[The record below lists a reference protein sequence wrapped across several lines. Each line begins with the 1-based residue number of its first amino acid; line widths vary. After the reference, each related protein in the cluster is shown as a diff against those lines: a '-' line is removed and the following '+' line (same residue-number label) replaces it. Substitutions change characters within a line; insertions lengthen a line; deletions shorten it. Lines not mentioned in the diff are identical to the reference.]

1 MLKRW
6 WDRAL
11 TRSARV
17 GLGSVALV
25 VACSSKEAPPAGGT
39 SDAGIDPALALLGPG
54 PDPKKVALAPACGA
68 TGESAL
74 KFDRKTEEWGLGE
87 VRGNHLQA
95 VDLDGDG
102 YPDLLVQNGGS
113 ARSEVGAKQITRVM
127 MNRPRPGG
135 GRMFVD
141 ETVASG
147 FGAVRPE
154 AKPANGMLRSSQL
167 VVAADVDN
175 DGDVDL
181 FSGTYVDP
189 GKPDTDSL
197 DRNEILLN
205 DGKGKLTL
213 ATKSAVQQVPSDTL
227 PPTSSATFVDFDR
240 DGIADLF
247 VGFWY
252 KNYGGS
258 HLGVQARLFKGN
270 GDGTFA
276 DATPGSGL
284 ETQSSGYDQG
294 KNHRPAYGV
303 TSCDLDDDGAPE
315 LMVSAYGRQWNLLYK
330 NNTGASGAPAF
341 EEIGQASGYAG
352 DANSDFNDNEFY
364 LCHCQITMSCEA
376 DPPAL
381 ACGATSNWSSVD
393 SKPWRNNG
401 NTFTTTCGDLNGD
414 GKPDLYSAE
423 IKHWHIGGS
432 SDSSELLVND
442 TTDSIHFTRPGNAAT
457 GLVIPHPT
465 TDWNEGGIMAA
476 NADLDLDGLDD
487 VILGASD
494 YPGNFSQV
502 YLQKKGAPG
511 TFEDVSEKI
520 GLHHV
525 CPVGL
530 VIADFDRDGDLD
542 VIVGSSTARDCAK
555 TWTKGNEVHIYEN
568 KINDGATKRG
578 YLQIALEGSGKGFA
592 NKLGIGARVKVVSDG
607 KVQSKQLLGGYG
619 HFGMQHDT
627 NLMFGLGASCA
638 PAAIEVRWPNGKL
651 TRTRYQGIGGGR
663 RILIKESGE
672 VTEVAR

>member
-1 MLKRW
+1 MFKRR

-11 TRSARV
+11 TRAAGV
-17 GLGSVALV
+17 GSVAFV
-25 VACSSKEAPPAGGT
+25 VACSSKATPEPAGT
-39 SDAGIDPALALLGPG
+39 TDAGVDPALALLGPG
-54 PDPKKVALAPACGA
+54 PDPKRVDLAPACGA
-68 TGESAL
+68 VGESAL
-74 KFDRKTEEWGLGE
+74 KFERKTPEWGLTE

-95 VDLDGDG
+95 IDLDGDG

-113 ARSEVGAKQITRVM
+113 ARSEVGPKQITRVM

-147 FGAVRPE
+147 FGEVRPD

-175 DGDVDL
+175 DGDIDL

-189 GKPDTDSL
+189 TKPETDSS

-213 ATKSAVQQVPSDTL
+213 APKSAVQQVPSDTL
-227 PPTSSATFVDFDR
+227 PPTSAATFVDFDR
-240 DGIADLF
+240 DGVVDLF

-252 KNYGGS
+252 KAYGAS
-258 HLGVQARLFKGN
+258 ALGVQARLFKGK
-270 GDGTFA
+270 GDGTFT

-284 ETQSSGYDQG
+284 ETQATGYDQG

-330 NNTGASGAPAF
+330 NNTPAKGAPSF

-352 DANSDFNDNEFY
+352 DSLIDYTDNQFY
-364 LCHCQITMSCEA
+364 MCHCELTKACMAETP
-376 DPPAL
+376 DL
-381 ACGATSNWSSVD
+381 ACTTDNWSTVD

-423 IKHWHIGGS
+423 IHHWHIGSS

-442 TTDSIHFTRPGNAAT
+442 STDSIHFSRPGNAAT
-457 GLVIPHPT
+457 GLLIPHPT

-487 VILGASD
+487 IILGASD
-494 YPGNFSQV
+494 YPGNFSEV

-555 TWTKGNEVHIYEN
+555 TWTKGNEVHFYEN
-568 KINDGATKRG
+568 KINDGGAKKG
-578 YLQIALEGSGKGFA
+578 FLQIALQGNGAGGA
-592 NKLGIGARVKVVSDG
+592 NKLGIGARVKVVSEG

-627 NLMFGLGASCA
+627 ALTFGLGASCA
-638 PAAIEVRWPNGKL
+638 PAAIEVRWPNGDL

-672 VTEVAR
+672 VSEVAR